1 MLDEKKLDIKFLL
14 SLKTDIE
21 KYGDGYIKKL
31 TTEKKDQEEKIK
43 QKCTADFSLVTG
55 KLAALKD
62 LEHGNIEL
70 MRKKSDFQESI
81 AQYIR
86 SNMYAL
92 DATKGS
98 ESLVKNYESTELLVK
113 SIKSLFGIMRK
124 IEDFRKVGNFLTAKN
139 LLNFITDTKF
149 EKAFKV
155 QRVSEIFR
163 NYKKSILQKIRENID
178 ELLRKFLDYT
188 LKDQQKSTKIFKS
201 LCNKYLKASDQ
212 EDYLKA
218 VKSRISSDA
227 MHNALKQDIDSP
239 ERSPLRTSKKKA
251 AKQPISPM
259 GASRINPAKAPT
271 KPAQQTLQIEETA
284 MSRFISNK
292 MSTSTLGLPPTD
304 YPKKSSH
311 SSALNTSN
319 IYVRST
325 QAPLYQL
332 KADFGL
338 LDSCIELCE
347 GSASETNS
355 ILESLRHQRRVAFID
370 ELSYM
375 GKDVNAM
382 KSTIGYI
389 LSFLLNERAL
399 EQKLS
404 RYVFFF
410 LV

>member
-1 MLDEKKLDIKFLL
+1 MLDAKKLDIKFLL
-14 SLKTDIE
+14 SLKTEIE

-163 NYKKSILQKIRENID
+163 SYKKSILQKIRENID

-188 LKDQQKSTKIFKS
+188 LKDEQKSTNIFKS

-218 VKSRISSDA
+218 IKSRISSDA
-227 MHNALKQDIDSP
+227 MHHALKPDIPSP
-239 ERSPLRTSKKKA
+239 SQSPPQPSRT
-251 AKQPISPM
+251 PPL
-259 GASRINPAKAPT
+259 KAP
-271 KPAQQTLQIEETA
+271 PNPSQTLQIEETA
-284 MSRFISNK
+284 MSRFISSK
-292 MSTSTLGLPPTD
+292 MSTSTLGLPPPD
-304 YPKKSSH
+304 HPKKSTN

-319 IYVRST
+319 IYVPST

-355 ILESLRHQRRVAFID
+355 ILESLKHQRRTKFID

-375 GKDVNAM
+375 GKDVNAV

-404 RYVFFF
+404 RYVFFLGDF
-410 LV
+410 GEAGLSHHPI

>member
-1 MLDEKKLDIKFLL
+1 MLDAKKLDIKFLL
-14 SLKTDIE
+14 SLKTEIE

-155 QRVSEIFR
+155 PRVAEIFR
-163 NYKKSILQKIRENID
+163 DYKKSILQKIRENID

-227 MHNALKQDIDSP
+227 ISHALKIDTSP
-239 ERSPLRTSKKKA
+239 PEKSSPQNRKS
-251 AKQPISPM
+251 
-259 GASRINPAKAPT
+259 KAP
-271 KPAQQTLQIEETA
+271 KPTLLNPPDTA
-284 MSRFISNK
+284 MSRFISTK
-292 MSTSTLGLPPTD
+292 MTTSTLLPPA
-304 YPKKSSH
+304 PSRQKSSL

-319 IYVRST
+319 IYVPST
-325 QAPLYQL
+325 HPPLYQL

-355 ILESLRHQRRVAFID
+355 I
-370 ELSYM
+370 
-375 GKDVNAM
+375 
-382 KSTIGYI
+382 
-389 LSFLLNERAL
+389 
-399 EQKLS
+399 
-404 RYVFFF
+404 
-410 LV
+410 